1 MSDAS
6 DNRVWLDTG
15 VRPHLA
21 MSPRGLRWVSVALL
35 APAVLSGVIAIAL
48 RAWPITCFLGG
59 EAGLACLALYWNAKR
74 LAEQRERVLL
84 TDNDL
89 IVESWDRDAALGC
102 ARLEP
107 AWARVERTVRPY
119 AGCEAIVIRSNRQ
132 SVRVAD
138 ALGPDQRAVF
148 ADALEAAL
156 IKRKQN
162 LVRIAA

>member
-1 MSDAS
+1 MSDVS
-6 DNRVWLDTG
+6 DNRVWLDAW

-21 MSPRGLRWVSVALL
+21 MSARGLKWVSVALL
-35 APAVLSGVIAIAL
+35 TPAMLFGVIAIAL

-74 LAEQRERVLL
+74 LGEQRERVLL

-89 IVESWDRDAALGC
+89 IVESWDCDAALSY

-107 AWARVERTVRPY
+107 AWVRVERKVHAY
-119 AGCEAIVIRSNRQ
+119 AGCEAIIIRSNRQ
-132 SVRVAD
+132 SVRIAD
-138 ALGPDQRAVF
+138 KLGADRRAAF

-156 IKRKQN
+156 IKRKKH